1 VVERLIDTRRFA
13 IESFLVT
20 PAARAALEHQLASA
34 GAEVLVCSPT
44 VLEQVTGFNFHR
56 GCLALAQRPT
66 HTDDTWL
73 DADQT
78 VMALDG
84 VGNPDNVGSLFR
96 TASALGVAGVV
107 VTDSCADPLYRKAV
121 RTSMGAVLQLPWIG
135 VPDAI
140 EAIARLRGRGYQVA
154 ALTPRDGAM
163 AINRFASLR
172 LQRAALLLG
181 SEGQGLEGPV
191 LEAADYR
198 VRIPQAS
205 GIDSLNVTVAAG
217 IALHVLAA
225 RRPA

>member
-1 VVERLIDTRRFA
+1 
-13 IESFLVT
+13 
-20 PAARAALEHQLASA
+20 
-34 GAEVLVCSPT
+34 
-44 VLEQVTGFNFHR
+44 
-56 GCLALAQRPT
+56 
-66 HTDDTWL
+66 
-73 DADQT
+73 
-78 VMALDG
+78 
-84 VGNPDNVGSLFR
+84 
-96 TASALGVAGVV
+96 VAGVV

-181 SEGQGLEGPV
+181 SEGAGLEDPA